1 MVRPTHTLTVPHAY
15 PMWEKG
21 RPWRSTR
28 IGRAGTIGTFAR
40 MQRKLRAL
48 PFRERR
54 GMASLTV
61 KTA

>member
-1 MVRPTHTLTVPHAY
+1 
-15 PMWEKG
+15 MWEKG